1 MALQLT
7 EVNGYVRLPNGVD
20 ARTARFEFRLTS
32 YDTDAPEDTLVVP
45 EVVVGTLDDNAYL
58 EVELWPNEL
67 GERNTYYRV
76 RVIVPQ
82 SMRRAANV
90 YDLGGIV
97 VPEAGP
103 VDINDLL
110 IVGPP
115 ANVTVGEYLAQLQG
129 FVAQAEAAAASLD
142 VQVFETYADALD
154 YSDGNPFAIV
164 FSEEA

>member
-7 EVNGYVRLPNGVD
+7 EINGYVRLPNGVD

-32 YDTDAPEDTLVVP
+32 FDTDAPEDTLVVP
-45 EVVVGTLDDNAYL
+45 DVVVGTLDEDAYL
-58 EVELWPNEL
+58 SVELWPNEL

-82 SMRRAANV
+82 GMRRVANT

-97 VPEAGP
+97 VPEVGP

-110 IVGPP
+110 VVGPP
-115 ANVTVGEYLAQLQG
+115 PNVTVGEYLSQLQG

-142 VQVFETYADALD
+142 VQVFSTYQDALD
-154 YSDGNPFAIV
+154 YSTSNPHAIV
-164 FSEEA
+164 FSEEV